1 MGWEPRSTYV
11 MGFHYHPY
19 FFLFPVSDSQNDL
32 QDLTLSTVSLVVLE
46 SVDRER
52 AAGRGDN
59 YIQFT

>member
-52 AAGRGDN
+52 GG
-59 YIQFT
+59 QG

>member
-1 MGWEPRSTYV
+1 MGYKDLCDGLPLPS
-11 MGFHYHPY
+11 M

-52 AAGRGDN
+52 GG
-59 YIQFT
+59 QG